1 MDVYNDI
8 DQTLLQQFSCLGTTD
23 RDELVKQL
31 QMLVGNNL
39 NEAAAA
45 FFLDMNN
52 WNLQGAVCSYFDFES
67 PHKLPSMSLVKDVTI
82 GEGESIPPCTKF
94 TKTWRV
100 QNIGDEIWP
109 LGCCLQ
115 FSGGDQL
122 CAAERIPV
130 RPVGP
135 GCTMDLN
142 VDMVS
147 PERPGIYESKWR
159 MSTPSGSYFGDV
171 IWVILTV
178 AEGGTMALTQQLSH
192 LSELGASPRLDEMNL
207 NPFGPTSRPSSQ
219 TLFQDS
225 VQQTQDGDTNMMC

>member
-1 MDVYNDI
+1 MDVDNDI
-8 DQTLLQQFSCLGTTD
+8 DQNFLQQFSCLGTTD

-31 QMLVGNNL
+31 QILVGNNL

-67 PHKLPSMSLVKDVTI
+67 PYKLPSMSLVQDVTI

-100 QNIGDEIWP
+100 QNIGDESWP
-109 LGCCLQ
+109 LGCCLR
-115 FSGGDQL
+115 FSGGDRL
-122 CAAERIPV
+122 CAADRIPV
-130 RPVGP
+130 EPVSP
-135 GCTMDLN
+135 GCTIDLS

-147 PERPGIYESKWR
+147 PEQPGIYESKWR
-159 MSTPSGSYFGDV
+159 MSTFSGSYFGDV

-178 AEGGTMALTQQLSH
+178 AEDGTMALTQQLSH
-192 LSELGASPRLDEMNL
+192 LSELGAPPRLGDTNL
-207 NPFGPTSRPSSQ
+207 NPFGPTSRQSSQ

>member
-1 MDVYNDI
+1 MDADNEV
-8 DQTLLQQFSCLGTTD
+8 DQTLLQQFSCMGTTD
-23 RDELVKQL
+23 KDELINQL
-31 QMLVGNNL
+31 QILVGHNL

-67 PHKLPSMSLVKDVTI
+67 PYKLPSMSLVKDITI

-100 QNIGDEIWP
+100 QNIGEETWP
-109 LGCCLQ
+109 PGCCLT
-115 FSGGDQL
+115 FSGGDRL
-122 CAAERIPV
+122 CADERIPV
-130 RPVGP
+130 LSVSP
-135 GCTMDLN
+135 GSTMDLS

-147 PERPGIYESKWR
+147 PQQPGIYESKWR

-178 AEGGTMALTQQLSH
+178 AEGGTLALTQQLSH
-192 LSELGASPRLDEMNL
+192 LSDLGSSPRMDETNI

-225 VQQTQDGDTNMMC
+225 VQQTQDSDTNMMC